1 MEFEQADQLHWS
13 QRAWFVNDLPH
24 STMIDGN
31 ESLIRRAA
39 MHAVRGLRGAAVF
52 VIVLAIRA
60 YQVGVRPLLVGSC
73 KYHPHCS
80 EYAVEAFRRH
90 GPLRG
95 GWLALRRLLR
105 CHPWAAGGYDPIP

>member
-1 MEFEQADQLHWS
+1 MAENAP
-13 QRAWFVNDLPH
+13 V
-24 STMIDGN
+24 
-31 ESLIRRAA
+31 SLIPLEGRT
-39 MHAVRGLRGAAVF
+39 GPRGAALRIVQYVTRGARTVSVF
-52 VIVLAIRA
+52 LLLLAIRA

-80 EYAVEAFRRH
+80 EYAVEAVQRH

-105 CHPWAAGGYDPIP
+105 CHPWAAGGYDPVP